1 MLPRNDNSLMERI
14 EQTILR
20 NLVFNEEYS
29 RKVIPFIQPN
39 YFDQK
44 TERLIF
50 EEIVQFIVKYG
61 SSITIE
67 ALNIE
72 MENRTDLN
80 ETEIKEI
87 REINSS
93 LNNSPID
100 NRWLLDTT
108 EKWCRDRAIYLALM
122 ESIHIADGKDDKKNR
137 DAIPS
142 ILSDALAVSFDNNIG
157 HDYLNNYEER
167 YEYYHRKEDKIEFDL
182 EYFNKITKGGLPN
195 KTLNIAL
202 AGCVHPETRVK
213 IRFRKIMWIEKET
226 SIGEIKTLLDNGYEV
241 EVDSPDGYVPVNFFI
256 NKGMYE
262 EYELLMMGGNKVSC
276 NESHLF
282 ETTEGWISAKEME
295 QSNLIYK
302 LITNEGIKIGRVYKN
317 NKQIP
322 IVDINV
328 NHPNHRYYTNGV
340 SSHNTGVGKS
350 LFMCHFAASVLLQ
363 GRNVLYIT
371 MEMAEEKIAERIDAN
386 LLNVP
391 IQQLSELP
399 RSTFETK
406 VTNLAKKTEGTL
418 IIKEYPTASA
428 HSGHFKAL
436 LNELSLKKS
445 FRPDIIFID
454 YLNICASSRYKG
466 NSNINSYT
474 FVKAIAE
481 ELRGLAVE
489 FNVPIVSA
497 TQTTRSG
504 FGSSDVELTDTSE
517 SFGLPATADLMFA
530 LISTEE
536 LEGMGQIM
544 VKQLKNR
551 YNDPT
556 IYKRFI
562 VGIDRAKMRL
572 YDCEQ
577 TAQKDILDSGQEEEY
592 DYEEK
597 KPKKSFEGF
606 KF

>member
-1 MLPRNDNSLMERI
+1 MDKVEFL
-14 EQTILR
+14 ILR
-20 NLVFNEEYS
+20 NLLHNEEYM
-29 RKVIPFIQPN
+29 RKVIPFIKSE
-39 YFDQK
+39 YFEDQNQK
-44 TERLIF
+44 IVF
-50 EEIVQFIVKYG
+50 EEILEFVSEYNQPATKEVLCIEVEKRKD
-61 SSITIE
+61 ITE
-67 ALNIE
+67 E
-72 MENRTDLN
+72 SF
-80 ETEIKEI
+80 KEI
-87 REINSS
+87 LQLISCLDDVPAEFN
-93 LNNSPID
+93 
-100 NRWLLDTT
+100 WLVSTT

-142 ILSDALAVSFDNNIG
+142 ILSDALAVSFDNHIG
-157 HDYLNNYEER
+157 HDYLQDYEQR
-167 YEYYHRKEDKIEFDL
+167 YESYHKKEDKIEFDL

-202 AGCVHPETRVK
+202 AG
-213 IRFRKIMWIEKET
+213 
-226 SIGEIKTLLDNGYEV
+226 
-241 EVDSPDGYVPVNFFI
+241 
-256 NKGMYE
+256 
-262 EYELLMMGGNKVSC
+262 
-276 NESHLF
+276 
-282 ETTEGWISAKEME
+282 
-295 QSNLIYK
+295 
-302 LITNEGIKIGRVYKN
+302 
-317 NKQIP
+317 
-322 IVDINV
+322 
-328 NHPNHRYYTNGV
+328 
-340 SSHNTGVGKS
+340 TGVGKS
-350 LFMCHFAASVLLQ
+350 LFMCHVASSVLLQ

-371 MEMAEEKIAERIDAN
+371 LEMAEERIAERIDAN
-386 LLNVP
+386 LLNIP
-391 IQQLSELP
+391 IQSIVDLP
-399 RSTFETK
+399 KQMFETK
-406 VTNLAKKTEGTL
+406 VTNLAKKTQGTL

-428 HSGHFKAL
+428 HAGHFKSL

-504 FGSSDVELTDTSE
+504 YGSSDVELTDTSE

-536 LEGMGQIM
+536 LEGLGQIL

-556 IYKRFI
+556 IHKRFVI
-562 VGIDRAKMRL
+562 GIDRAKMRL

-577 TAQKDILDSGQEEEY
+577 SAQDDILDNGKEEEY